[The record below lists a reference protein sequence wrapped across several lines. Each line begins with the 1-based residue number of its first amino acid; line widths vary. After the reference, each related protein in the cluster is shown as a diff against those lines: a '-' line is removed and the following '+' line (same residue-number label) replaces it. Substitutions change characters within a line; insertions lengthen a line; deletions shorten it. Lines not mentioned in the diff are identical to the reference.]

1 MDLVRSGRCRVLKS
15 LLGVPGR
22 IVNGASEPLVRGK
35 VGQRGPR
42 IPPVIEARVVVP
54 TRRFGPEGVK
64 LLATFE
70 SVEHGEVL

>member
-1 MDLVRSGRCRVLKS
+1 VLKS

-42 IPPVIEARVVVP
+42 IPPIIEARVVVP
-54 TRRFGPEGVK
+54 TRRFG
-64 LLATFE
+64 LRE
-70 SVEHGEVL
+70 SSDLRPLRLFEHGEVL